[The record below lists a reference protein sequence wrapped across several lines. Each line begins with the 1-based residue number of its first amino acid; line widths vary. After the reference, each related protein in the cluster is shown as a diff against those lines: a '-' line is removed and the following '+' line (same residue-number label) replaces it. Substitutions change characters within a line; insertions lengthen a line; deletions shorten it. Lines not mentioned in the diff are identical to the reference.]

1 MGCCKSKLEI
11 GELVLTP
18 YDNLDIQ
25 YKNEHLELT
34 QKGFTNSKNNRACN
48 LKKHGERHFQT
59 EEGFSEVSLDSHEE
73 NNYGQQFETSR
84 TRLLDSMIYY
94 TRPTSISLHRTDI
107 EAAFLQNSGVH
118 RKNTIDSPK
127 HENLTKICE
136 FKN

>member
-11 GELVLTP
+11 GEMVLTP
-18 YDNLDIQ
+18 YDNIDIQ
-25 YKNEHLELT
+25 LQTDHLELT
-34 QKGFTNSKNNRACN
+34 QKGYTNSKNHRTSN
-48 LKKHGERHFQT
+48 LKKHSERHVQT
-59 EEGFSEVSLDSHEE
+59 EEGFSEISLDSHEE
-73 NNYGQQFETSR
+73 NNYGQQLETSR

-107 EAAFLQNSGVH
+107 EAAFLQNFGIY

-127 HENLTKICE
+127 NENLAKIFE